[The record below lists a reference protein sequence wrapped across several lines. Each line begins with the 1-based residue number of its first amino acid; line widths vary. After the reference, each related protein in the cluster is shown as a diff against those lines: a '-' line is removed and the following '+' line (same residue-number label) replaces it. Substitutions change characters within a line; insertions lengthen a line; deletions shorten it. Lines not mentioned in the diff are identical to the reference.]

1 MRLPQTLPKLSIA
14 AKLYAIFALMAT
26 TTVALSAV
34 AVLNARHHAA
44 LTASFQASDSSG
56 RAVERVRGLLYAVK
70 LEARGIVMAGSRPI
84 ANERAEELGKIV
96 DRINSAM
103 SEWQLNVGTTDA
115 AEFSRLSVQV
125 GDLNGRLS
133 DLVQKAQR
141 AGPEAARAWA
151 EQNHLAPAIEALS
164 GTVKA
169 LGQRYVDRA
178 VGETQPTRRPPPRAR
193 PDPTAPHQIGPHRA
207 GRQPQ
212 RTRRGLGRITRPQPS
227 PDLIFIRRRQPPI
240 PTRHR
245 NLLESRSVA
254 LTH

>member
-178 VGETQPTRRPPPRAR
+178 EQTYTGIDEGIGKTASLLTLLAGFALLLAAVGVVILRRSVTEADRRDHAR
-193 PDPTAPHQIGPHRA
+193 DRSG
-207 GRQPQ
+207 
-212 RTRRGLGRITRPQPS
+212 
-227 PDLIFIRRRQPPI
+227 RRRRCCDRGAVQRAP
-240 PTRHR
+240 
-245 NLLESRSVA
+245 
-254 LTH
+254 